1 MMKVYEAGDRID
13 AQLCHDYLADRG
25 VRTHVQ
31 GMDLLSAAGELPP
44 DLPVSVWVVDDR
56 DYRLALDLVEEY
68 RAPMPAEAREW
79 RCSRCGEL
87 IEAQFSICWNC
98 GASSSR

>member
-1 MMKVYEAGDRID
+1 MKKIYEADDRID
-13 AQLCHDYLADRG
+13 AQLCHDYLTERG

-44 DLPVSVWVVDDR
+44 DLSVAVWVIDDR

-68 RAPMPAEAREW
+68 RTPPPEGARPW
-79 RCSRCGEL
+79 RCAECGEV
-87 IEAQFSICWNC
+87 IEAQFTICWNC
-98 GASSSR
+98 GARG